1 MNAKLVMKS
10 LFFSLLLVNVLS
22 LTAQEKKDVQESVK
36 DTIKTSTS
44 LRRLLLKDS
53 ARVSR

>member
-36 DTIKTSTS
+36 DTI
-44 LRRLLLKDS
+44 
-53 ARVSR
+53 A